1 MKLDPCTPRASFAL
15 PQLSL
20 QCVLN
25 CVAPSGDLYSFD
37 GALKMSDGRS
47 CAVSEQTLLLRS
59 SRLRN
64 TKWAVGIVVYTGQES
79 KVMLNSR
86 SSSNKQSHVEGSVN
100 TFIIAIFFIQLVMAI
115 LSAILSGFWA
125 STQCPKHDYL
135 HCTSSGGQVG
145 SMTFW
150 TYIILLNSLIPAS
163 LIVTMEIVK
172 VAHASFIGWDAEL
185 VHGYDKKEKKWKCAE
200 AHTST
205 LNEGLGQ
212 IDFIFSDK
220 TGTLTENKMELRYVS
235 VDGEAYQAGDGQF
248 LETTF
253 LDDKKLRLDKGY
265 KPSFQEA
272 ATEEGSSG
280 WQFLRMLA
288 VCQTV
293 ILEKDDDGEISYNAD
308 SPDEVALVVGGKD
321 YGCAFTGREGG
332 DITLIDYTPPIGKA
346 SGPSSMKEQWKVLNV
361 VQFSSKRKRMSVI
374 VQRVV
379 PPPKSTSTVSVWMK
393 GADNIII
400 ERLAPGSALLDRYN
414 KHLLH
419 YSMDGLRTLCFATK
433 VCNIVATDEPLCT
446 ERKVH
451 FPS

>member
-163 LIVTMEIVK
+163 LIVTMEIVI
-172 VAHASFIGWDAEL
+172 A
-185 VHGYDKKEKKWKCAE
+185 
-200 AHTST
+200 
-205 LNEGLGQ
+205 
-212 IDFIFSDK
+212 
-220 TGTLTENKMELRYVS
+220 
-235 VDGEAYQAGDGQF
+235 
-248 LETTF
+248 
-253 LDDKKLRLDKGY
+253 
-265 KPSFQEA
+265 P
-272 ATEEGSSG
+272 AT
-280 WQFLRMLA
+280 
-288 VCQTV
+288 VC
-293 ILEKDDDGEISYNAD
+293 
-308 SPDEVALVVGGKD
+308 
-321 YGCAFTGREGG
+321 
-332 DITLIDYTPPIGKA
+332 
-346 SGPSSMKEQWKVLNV
+346 
-361 VQFSSKRKRMSVI
+361 
-374 VQRVV
+374 
-379 PPPKSTSTVSVWMK
+379 
-393 GADNIII
+393 
-400 ERLAPGSALLDRYN
+400 
-414 KHLLH
+414 
-419 YSMDGLRTLCFATK
+419 
-433 VCNIVATDEPLCT
+433 
-446 ERKVH
+446 
-451 FPS
+451 